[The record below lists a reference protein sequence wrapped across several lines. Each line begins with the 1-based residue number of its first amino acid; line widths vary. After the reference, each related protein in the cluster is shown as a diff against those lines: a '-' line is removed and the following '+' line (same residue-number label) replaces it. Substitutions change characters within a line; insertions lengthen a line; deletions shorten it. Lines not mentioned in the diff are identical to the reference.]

1 MSVVLAL
8 GAAVVFGSAD
18 FLGGLASRR
27 RTALAVALLSQAAGL
42 ALLVVALPFLGSA
55 VVTPRD
61 LGLGALGGLFGAT
74 GVVLLFRS
82 LAKGPMSVVAPTA
95 ALAASVVP
103 ILAGLLLGERP
114 GPAALVGIAV
124 ALGAV
129 VLITR
134 EGPSE
139 PDPLLADGTD
149 VVRAPADRAAALR
162 VAGIALLAGALFG
175 LFFVCLHGTGDDA
188 GLYPLL
194 GARMASVPLL
204 AVLLATRGG
213 GVRTALAGRGL
224 GTIVLSGVL
233 DMAANVLYLL
243 ALRHGMLAVVAAV
256 TGLYPA
262 STILLAQTVLD
273 ERMRRTQVAGLAV
286 AAVAATLV
294 AV

>member
-27 RTALAVALLSQAAGL
+27 RTALAVALLSQLAGL
-42 ALLVVALPFLGSA
+42 LALVAVLPLLGPA
-55 VVTPRD
+55 TVTPRD
-61 LGLGALGGLFGAT
+61 LGLGALGGLFGSS

-95 ALAASVVP
+95 ALSASVVP

-114 GPAALVGIAV
+114 GLPALVGIAI

-129 VLITR
+129 LLITR
-134 EGPSE
+134 EGPA
-139 PDPLLADGTD
+139 DDAPLLGEADASATTPG
-149 VVRAPADRAAALR
+149 AALR
-162 VAGIALLAGALFG
+162 VAGTALLAGALFG

-194 GARMASVPLL
+194 GARMASVPFL
-204 AVLLATRGG
+204 AILLATKGG
-213 GVRTALAGRGL
+213 GVRGALSGRGL
-224 GTIVLSGVL
+224 GTVAISGVL
-233 DMAANVLYLL
+233 DMTANVLYLL
-243 ALRHGMLAVVAAV
+243 ALRHGMLAVVSAI

-262 STILLAQTVLD
+262 STVLLAQTVLD
-273 ERMRRTQVAGLAV
+273 ERMRRTQIAGLAV
-286 AAVAATLV
+286 AAVAAALV

>member
-27 RTALAVALLSQAAGL
+27 RTALAVALLSQLAGL
-42 ALLVVALPFLGSA
+42 VALAVALPFLGPA
-55 VVTPRD
+55 TVTPRD
-61 LGLGALGGLFGAT
+61 IGLGALGGLFGAT

-82 LAKGPMSVVAPTA
+82 LARGPMSVVAPTA
-95 ALAASVVP
+95 ALSASVVP

-114 GPAALVGIAV
+114 GPAAFVGIVV
-124 ALGAV
+124 ALAAV
-129 VLITR
+129 LLITH

-139 PDPLLADGTD
+139 HVPVLADGA
-149 VVRAPADRAAALR
+149 VAPGRGAALR
-162 VAGIALLAGALFG
+162 VAGTALLAGALFG

-194 GARMASVPLL
+194 GARMASVPFL

-213 GVRTALAGRGL
+213 GIRSSLAGRGL
-224 GTIVLSGVL
+224 GTVVISGVL

-243 ALRHGMLAVVAAV
+243 ALRHGMLAIVSAV

-262 STILLAQTVLD
+262 STVLLAQTVLD
-273 ERMRRTQVAGLAV
+273 ERMRRTQVTGLAV
-286 AAVAATLV
+286 AAAAAVLV